1 MSLQEA
7 FELNRYDVISR
18 SRQRQK
24 EIQYRSDLRRQETEF
39 EIERFAA
46 YQKNKDFSQR
56 YNQTK
61 STIANHYKPQSQVQ
75 SKQHRDLP
83 CNPKS
88 CYFEINVDNFQHKR
102 SMTTQEIKSQTK
114 KNYSKLPEVKQKQL
128 KERAEEIKRR
138 NRIKSDIYKKVI
150 YPFIIF
156 KIFSGM

>member
-24 EIQYRSDLRRQETEF
+24 EIQYRSDQRRQETEF

-46 YQKNKDFSQR
+46 YQKKNDFSQR
-56 YNQTK
+56 YNPTK
-61 STIANHYKPQSQVQ
+61 STIASHYKPQCHVQ
-75 SKQHRDLP
+75 PKSHSTETSGSH
-83 CNPKS
+83 KS
-88 CYFEINVDNFQHKR
+88 CYFEINVENFQHKR
-102 SMTTQEIKSQTK
+102 SMTTQEIKTQTK

-138 NRIKSDIYKKVI
+138 NRIKSDIYKKVSSVTSGS
-150 YPFIIF
+150 F
-156 KIFSGM
+156 K